1 MTIQDP
7 FADASSKSLQRGGT
21 PTFASRFDQR
31 LHYSMYVP
39 RNLDLS
45 TPAPLVVVQHGTAR
59 TALRYRDAL
68 RPFADEHGV
77 IIVAPM
83 FPAGIIDPYD
93 LHNYKFIEY
102 QGIRFDHALLS
113 MIEEVAERYN
123 VVTDKFY
130 LHGFSGGGQF
140 AHRFFYL
147 HPERLAA
154 VSIGAP
160 GRITELDDAKQWWL
174 GTAGWEEKFGQ
185 PIDIDAIRRT
195 PVHMVVGGDDVSTAE
210 INNPGD
216 SNWMDGTELTGTTR
230 IDRLRTLH
238 ANYASHGIDAVLD
251 IVPGV
256 AHDGTRVLPAVE
268 RFFAAHIAA
277 GAHL

>member
-1 MTIQDP
+1 MTTHP
-7 FADASSKSLQRGGT
+7 FADASSKSLERGGT

-39 RNLDLS
+39 RDLDLS
-45 TPAPLVVVQHGTAR
+45 SPAPLVAVQHGTAR

-68 RPFADEHGV
+68 RPFADANGAV
-77 IIVAPM
+77 ILAPL

-102 QGIRFDHALLS
+102 EGIRFDHALLS
-113 MIEEVAERYN
+113 MVDEVAERYN
-123 VVTDKFY
+123 VSTEKFY

-147 HPERLAA
+147 HPDRLAA
-154 VSIGAP
+154 ISIGAP

-174 GTAGWEEKFGQ
+174 GTGGWEEKFGRS
-185 PIDIDAIRRT
+185 IDIDAIRST
-195 PVHMVVGGDDVSTAE
+195 PVHMVVGGDDVATAE

-216 SNWMDGTELTGTTR
+216 SNWMDGAELTGQTR
-230 IDRLRTLH
+230 IERLRTLH
-238 ANYASHGIDAVLD
+238 ANYVSHGIVAELD

-256 AHDGTRVLPAVE
+256 GHNGTLVLPAVE
-268 RFFAAHIAA
+268 RFFAPHIAA